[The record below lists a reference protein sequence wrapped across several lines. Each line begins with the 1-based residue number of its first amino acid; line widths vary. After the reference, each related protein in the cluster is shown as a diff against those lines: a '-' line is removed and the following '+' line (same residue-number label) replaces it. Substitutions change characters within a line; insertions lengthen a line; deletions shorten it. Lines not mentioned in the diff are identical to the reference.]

1 MKFFKIIGSI
11 ALTAFVLSGCKE
23 KDVIKGGNLLLNVGP
38 TADGRIPVIM
48 QQRLMDIGRWLKTNG
63 EAIYGTTTHD
73 VSNQPDINAFF
84 TTKGNDLYVICTKY
98 PAKSITIRNV
108 GKKPVSVSLLG
119 CNVPVKYS
127 YNGKNLTITPPM
139 ITPTNNQGEYAW
151 VFRVVGSR

>member
-48 QQRLMDIGRWLKTNG
+48 QQRLMDIGRWLKING
-63 EAIYGTTTHD
+63 EAIYGTTTHE

-84 TTKGNDLYVICTKY
+84 TVKGKDLYVICTKF
-98 PAKSITIRNV
+98 PDKPVTIRNV
-108 GKKPVSVSLLG
+108 DKKPVSVSLLG
-119 CNVPVKYS
+119 SNAPVKYS
-127 YNGKNLTITPPM
+127 YSGKNLIITSPVLSPA
-139 ITPTNNQGEYAW
+139 NNTCEYAW
-151 VFRVVGSR
+151 VFKLTGCL